1 MSIDSYLRRLQMRAT
16 AAEPTLP
23 KILAAKKPAPVP
35 EDEDV
40 ADEDVDDSAGD
51 EDISFDDFMDEAG
64 IDANEDSGEDDAE
77 PDSEDG
83 DTEAEPDMDVDSLTH
98 AEEPVPKKPLPKP
111 GKPGKAKPAVPAK
124 QPAPVA
130 QVAPPADMAEN
141 LPQPDQAVSDM
152 DAAVK
157 AAQRERSAL
166 EAKQQQQQ
174 QQAVAP
180 VTSASVSSMRGVC
193 DAMTQAGFKFA
204 LVNLQRDLLSTM
216 EDNGLIN
223 EAKKI
228 AGIDPERLTNLTA
241 QFIPAG
247 RLIPALYQLG
257 WKPVHKTGINENYPK
272 NERYELTMSNG
283 VMFITVRGTYDW
295 SVMQTSTVIRYATD
309 SELRRYGLLR
319 EVDDTMMEAQAS
331 KIGRIAQ
338 VPSRA
343 WYGVAASRYPTIQE
357 GIDTQLCMNGAFLPD
372 GCNMRS
378 GDNVALR
385 NDSGFLPAVV
395 HGLLQTSKMEVP
407 VAWCMLQ
414 DGYALVPVD
423 QVFRGCV

>member
-1 MSIDSYLRRLQMRAT
+1 MRAT

-23 KILAAKKPAPVP
+23 KILAVKKPAMVP

-40 ADEDVDDSAGD
+40 ADEEGDDSVGD

-64 IDANEDSGEDDAE
+64 IDVSEDDEDDAA
-77 PDSEDG
+77 PDSEYA

-174 QQAVAP
+174 QQQAVAP

-228 AGIDPERLTNLTA
+228 AGIIAKDVVADQIGKRTDPLIGAILWMGLHASDTADTRSWRTLPHDFQVLRIRL
-241 QFIPAG
+241 PG
-247 RLIPALYQLG
+247 PG
-257 WKPVHKTGINENYPK
+257 NYSFK
-272 NERYELTMSNG
+272 WGQGEK
-283 VMFITVRGTYDW
+283 
-295 SVMQTSTVIRYATD
+295 SVIVAPETKRVFLSV
-309 SELRRYGLLR
+309 
-319 EVDDTMMEAQAS
+319 
-331 KIGRIAQ
+331 KI
-338 VPSRA
+338 
-343 WYGVAASRYPTIQE
+343 
-357 GIDTQLCMNGAFLPD
+357 
-372 GCNMRS
+372 
-378 GDNVALR
+378 
-385 NDSGFLPAVV
+385 
-395 HGLLQTSKMEVP
+395 
-407 VAWCMLQ
+407 
-414 DGYALVPVD
+414 
-423 QVFRGCV
+423 

>member
-51 EDISFDDFMDEAG
+51 EDLSFDDFMDEAG
-64 IDANEDSGEDDAE
+64 IDVSEDDE
-77 PDSEDG
+77 GD

-174 QQAVAP
+174 QAVAP

-193 DAMTQAGFKFA
+193 DAMTQAGF
-204 LVNLQRDLLSTM
+204 
-216 EDNGLIN
+216 
-223 EAKKI
+223 
-228 AGIDPERLTNLTA
+228 
-241 QFIPAG
+241 
-247 RLIPALYQLG
+247 
-257 WKPVHKTGINENYPK
+257 
-272 NERYELTMSNG
+272 
-283 VMFITVRGTYDW
+283 
-295 SVMQTSTVIRYATD
+295 
-309 SELRRYGLLR
+309 
-319 EVDDTMMEAQAS
+319 
-331 KIGRIAQ
+331 
-338 VPSRA
+338 
-343 WYGVAASRYPTIQE
+343 
-357 GIDTQLCMNGAFLPD
+357 
-372 GCNMRS
+372 
-378 GDNVALR
+378 
-385 NDSGFLPAVV
+385 
-395 HGLLQTSKMEVP
+395 
-407 VAWCMLQ
+407 
-414 DGYALVPVD
+414 
-423 QVFRGCV
+423 